1 MPRSSLTA
9 AVRDR
14 ITGANGL
21 IPSNG
26 FPLGQQLETVKAG
39 HLPTQLTRRGIDQK
53 KCKLLSTRRTP
64 RLWSASVPANP
75 SHRRGQ
81 FSARRLGRPRVHI
94 QPLLR
99 TVIAAPVTIARRQSL
114 RNITIAYTRRIG
126 GQIEPQGRAGHNDR
140 QKVAFS
146 YADGSR
152 RQRLRGNITI
162 SSPRTA
168 AGPRCDL
175 TIAYSFPGYPLR
187 PFLIQRKNRLCK
199 SFPPP
204 AELRCDAMV
213 SRGHTPECERL
224 GKTIAQHFAT
234 VKLTLVRR
242 AHRRRRELHLPEL
255 RTKAKSAPTESR
267 REPRWGRVIGRA
279 PVAPVSYAYRFT
291 RKRSASLGS
300 SERRETEPAA
310 NGWHS
315 GATVFV
321 RAICCGFGGRGR
333 VIGRAHVAPVSTAYR
348 FTRKRSASLG
358 SSERREPEPAAIGWH
373 RDVSVIFRAVSC
385 GIGGLISAAPVSP
398 AHRFTRKRVTVSLG
412 PSKRGEPEPPDNGRP
427 IIWVKGTAST
437 AVSSDTPNR
446 RGSGQRTEPPFP
458 PLPWGGVCPNVVTF
472 LNTEI
477 TAYARNEMITRLVP
491 TGTEVTHPLCGPI
504 FYSGQSS
511 MAPQLLHMYSRR
523 STSAR
528 TVLVDEN
535 PRNGEDQPIM
545 TAGAWNITDCT
556 DDPSQ
561 SVGINGAKP

>member
-1 MPRSSLTA
+1 MTVF
-9 AVRDR
+9 VRA
-14 ITGANGL
+14 ICC
-21 IPSNG
+21 G
-26 FPLGQQLETVKAG
+26 FG
-39 HLPTQLTRRGIDQK
+39 
-53 KCKLLSTRRTP
+53 
-64 RLWSASVPANP
+64 
-75 SHRRGQ
+75 
-81 FSARRLGRPRVHI
+81 GR
-94 QPLLR
+94 
-99 TVIAAPVTIARRQSL
+99 
-114 RNITIAYTRRIG
+114 
-126 GQIEPQGRAGHNDR
+126 
-140 QKVAFS
+140 
-146 YADGSR
+146 
-152 RQRLRGNITI
+152 
-162 SSPRTA
+162 
-168 AGPRCDL
+168 
-175 TIAYSFPGYPLR
+175 
-187 PFLIQRKNRLCK
+187 
-199 SFPPP
+199 
-204 AELRCDAMV
+204 
-213 SRGHTPECERL
+213 
-224 GKTIAQHFAT
+224 
-234 VKLTLVRR
+234 
-242 AHRRRRELHLPEL
+242 
-255 RTKAKSAPTESR
+255 
-267 REPRWGRVIGRA
+267 GRVIGRA

-427 IIWVKGTAST
+427 IIWVKGAAST

-446 RGSGQRTEPPFP
+446 RGSGQRMEPPFP

-491 TGTEVTHPLCGPI
+491 AGTEVTHPLCGPI

-545 TAGAWNITDCT
+545 TAGARNITDCT

>member
-1 MPRSSLTA
+1 MPRISLSA

-14 ITGANGL
+14 INGANGL

-99 TVIAAPVTIARRQSL
+99 TVIAAPVTNARRQSL
-114 RNITIAYTRRIG
+114 RNITIAHTRRIG
-126 GQIEPQGRAGHNDR
+126 GQIEPQGRAGHTDR

-146 YADGSR
+146 CADGSR
-152 RQRLRGNITI
+152 RQRLRGNITN

-175 TIAYSFPGYPLR
+175 TIACSFPGYPLR

-234 VKLTLVRR
+234 VQLTLVRR

-300 SERRETEPAA
+300 SERRETAPAA

-315 GATVFV
+315 GVTVFV
-321 RAICCGFGGRGR
+321 RAICCGFGGRGLG
-333 VIGRAHVAPVSTAYR
+333 IGRAHVAPVSSAYR

-358 SSERREPEPAAIGWH
+358 SSERRETEPAANGWH

-446 RGSGQRTEPPFP
+446 SGSGQRMELPVP

-491 TGTEVTHPLCGPI
+491 AGTEVTYPLCGPI

-535 PRNGEDQPIM
+535 PRNREDQPIM
-545 TAGAWNITDCT
+545 TAGARNITDCT